1 MTLILPGLNNN
12 SSVTST
18 IGFQQ
23 FGTVWSNGIFEERLK
38 DECASPTPINI
49 AQMNMSVEGYSALN
63 QCSFL
68 KTHQSRSFWEPRNIR
83 ALLGTSQIP
92 EQYIPEVS
100 GMST

>member
-1 MTLILPGLNNN
+1 MTFILPALNNN
-12 SSVTST
+12 SSVTRT

-23 FGTVWSNGIFEERLK
+23 FGTVWSDRFPEEGLK
-38 DECASPTPINI
+38 ALSAYPTPINI
-49 AQMNMSVEGYSALN
+49 TQMNMGVEGYSALN

-83 ALLGTSQIP
+83 ALLCTSQIP

-100 GMST
+100 GMRT